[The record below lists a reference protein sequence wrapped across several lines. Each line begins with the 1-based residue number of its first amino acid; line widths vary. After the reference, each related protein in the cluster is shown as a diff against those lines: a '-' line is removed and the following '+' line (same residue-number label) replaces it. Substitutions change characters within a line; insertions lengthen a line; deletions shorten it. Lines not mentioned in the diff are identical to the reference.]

1 MKNASS
7 ASDTS
12 VSDAASTSEP
22 TLQRGLQNRHIQL
35 IALGGAIGTGLFL
48 GIGPAIQ
55 MAGPAV
61 LLGYGVAGIIA
72 FLIMRQLGEM
82 VVEEPVSGS
91 FAHFAYKYWGPF
103 AGFLSGWNYWV
114 MFVLVGMAELTAAGI
129 YMQYWLPDVP
139 TDLGR
144 RILRY
149 HQCHQPGQRATV
161 WRNRVLVCTD
171 QSAGDYW
178 HDWLRRLDVVFW
190 SRWRTGK
197 YR

>member
-1 MKNASS
+1 MLKEAPSIKTTQGKGVKNAST

-12 VSDAASTSEP
+12 VSDAASTNEP

-114 MFVLVGMAELTAAGI
+114 MFVLVGMAELAARC
-129 YMQYWLPDVP
+129 PDL
-139 TDLGR
+139 DLGR
-144 RILRY
+144 GILRD
-149 HQCHQPGQRATV
+149 HQRRQSGQRTSV
-161 WRNRVLVCTD
+161 WRNGILVRTD
-171 QSAGDYW
+171 
-178 HDWLRRLDVVFW
+178 
-190 SRWRTGK
+190 
-197 YR
+197 